1 MVLLTTM
8 QGDSYFYKIENNTKS
23 QHFHNFTKCDEV
35 VPFDFLTDTRGKQ
48 KLKRF
53 VVVGSDSEEI
63 KIWSVETME
72 CVETIK
78 SEEGNIVSL
87 ACHPNEMKFI
97 TGGDQY
103 DTSIKLWC

>member
-48 KLKRF
+48 KLKKF
-53 VVVGSDSEEI
+53 VEVGSDS
-63 KIWSVETME
+63 
-72 CVETIK
+72 
-78 SEEGNIVSL
+78 
-87 ACHPNEMKFI
+87 
-97 TGGDQY
+97 
-103 DTSIKLWC
+103 